1 MKEYEKK
8 ISSQQGEDGIIEHI
22 FSKIG
27 TTNKVAVEF
36 GVAAN
41 PSGISGGESNTLNL
55 AVQGWQTFW
64 FDGAPINNLPA
75 GCTFKQ
81 AILTPD
87 NICDIFEEV
96 VVPKDLDLLSIDVD
110 GNDYHLREKLSGYNP
125 RVVIMEYNGSY
136 DGVTEYIMP
145 HNDNYS
151 WQGVNDR
158 SFGASLLSLTQQAD
172 RLGYD
177 LVYCDQNGVNA
188 FYVRKDIN
196 PFPVKTS
203 QEAWIKLIW
212 TR

>member
-1 MKEYEKK
+1 MKEYEKR

-41 PSGISGGESNTLNL
+41 SHGGTSGGESNTLNL

-64 FDGAPINNLPA
+64 FDGSPINNLPA

-81 AILTPD
+81 AMLTPD
-87 NICDIFEEV
+87 NICNIFEEV
-96 VVPKDLDLLSIDVD
+96 AVPKDLDLLSIDVD

-136 DGVTEYIMP
+136 DGATEYIMP
-145 HNDNYS
+145 RNDNYR
-151 WQGVNDR
+151 WQGDR
-158 SFGASLLSLTQQAD
+158 LFGASLLSMTQQAD